1 MMPTACYACLP
12 AAESPILANPLPCP
26 AGLLAHPPLLQVSCC
41 FAQSVASTRWAIQDE
56 MHLQNT

>member
-1 MMPTACYACLP
+1 MRQPGGQSQLP
-12 AAESPILANPLPCP
+12 SLTPST
-26 AGLLAHPPLLQVSCC
+26 LLCARPFPGPQVSCC